1 MPRPIRLLAPFVALL
16 ASACLNDAPLAP
28 RPTALALRVSLQ
40 TTHAGERLHARVF
53 FFLPQTETDSTLF
66 SGDFAVAGGVQ
77 QVPVAFDVAPCL
89 AASASTRGSPCTV
102 FVELQLLD
110 NGIVADERTAGPIA
124 VQPGETVE
132 SPPIFL
138 VSGSNPPQ
146 FSANGDTAVAVDVDL
161 VRYRAPVVDPDG
173 DLLDVTSRV
182 IDMSDALVGVTTS
195 TFPLPQASFGGA
207 LYATMQAFASPR
219 QLEMYVDDTKGNFV
233 GPTYVDVAFVG
244 QAAPFADAVLS
255 DTTRDSLRVS
265 FNVSSFAAPPDSVEL
280 VVRNVVDS
288 AATQD
293 TLYFVCGGSFT
304 GGNGTHTVSCP
315 RLVPFTRA
323 RVTVVPFDAQGNWG
337 SASTCA
343 LPGDCTATERRQ
355 RE

>member
-1 MPRPIRLLAPFVALL
+1 MPRSIRLLAPFLALL

-28 RPTALALRVSLQ
+28 RQTALALRVSLQ
-40 TTHAGERLHARVF
+40 TTHAGQRIHARVY
-53 FFLPQTETDSTLF
+53 FFLPQSETDSTLF

-89 AASASTRGSPCTV
+89 AVSASEQGAPCSV
-102 FVELQLLD
+102 WVDLQLLD
-110 NGIVADERTAGPIA
+110 NGVVADERTAGPIA
-124 VQPGETVE
+124 VRPGETAE

-138 VSGSNPPQ
+138 VAGSNAPQ
-146 FSANGDTAVAVDVDL
+146 FSGGDTAVAVDIDL
-161 VRYRAPVVDPDG
+161 VRYRAPTADKDG

-182 IDMSDALVGVTTS
+182 IDSSDVLVGVTTS

-207 LYATMQAFASPR
+207 LYATMQAFAR
-219 QLEMYVDDTKGNFV
+219 ARNLELYVDDTKGNLA
-233 GPTYVDVAFVG
+233 GPTVVDVASVN
-244 QAAPFADAVLS
+244 QAAPFAYAVLG

-265 FNVSSFAAPPDSVEL
+265 FNVSGAATPDSVEL
-280 VVRNVVDS
+280 VVRNVTDS
-288 AATQD
+288 VTTQD

-304 GGNGTHTVSCP
+304 GGTGAHTVSCP

-343 LPGDCTATERRQ
+343 LPGDCTTTARRQ